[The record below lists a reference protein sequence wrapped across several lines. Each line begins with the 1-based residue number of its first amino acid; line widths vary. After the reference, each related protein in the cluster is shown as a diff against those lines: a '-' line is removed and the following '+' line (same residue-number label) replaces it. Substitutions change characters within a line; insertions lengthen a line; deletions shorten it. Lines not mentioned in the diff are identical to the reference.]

1 MIRHHCNFPLA
12 HTASSCVHN
21 LQLNLKIAL
30 NSAYGALGNQWFRY
44 YDERNAEAV
53 SVAGQLSIRWAER
66 AVNDYLNGVLKT
78 DGTDYVIASD
88 TDSLYVDL
96 SSLVEKV
103 GLEDTDKTI
112 KFMDSV
118 CDGKIQDTI
127 DKCYEELA
135 EYVHAFQQKMVM
147 RTLLLRLTV

>member
-1 MIRHHCNFPLA
+1 MTPNGALYTCDKQGFLPRLMEQMYTDRVKYKKQMIEEEKKGSNADPNVIA
-12 HTASSCVHN
+12 HLHN

-78 DGTDYVIASD
+78 D
-88 TDSLYVDL
+88 
-96 SSLVEKV
+96 
-103 GLEDTDKTI
+103 
-112 KFMDSV
+112 
-118 CDGKIQDTI
+118 
-127 DKCYEELA
+127 
-135 EYVHAFQQKMVM
+135 
-147 RTLLLRLTV
+147 